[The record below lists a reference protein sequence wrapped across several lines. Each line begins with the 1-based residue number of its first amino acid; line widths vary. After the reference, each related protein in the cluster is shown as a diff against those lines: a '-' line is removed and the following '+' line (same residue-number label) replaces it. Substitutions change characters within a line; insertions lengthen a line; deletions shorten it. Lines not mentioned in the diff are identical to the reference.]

1 MEKVAL
7 IGCENYDLE
16 EIINKLKISIEAL
29 GGFDR
34 FLKPGQTVLLKVNL
48 LMKRKPQ
55 EATTTHPTFV
65 KALGILLMD
74 FGVEVIIGDSPGGP
88 FNEKALKGIYEVC
101 GFSDFISSG
110 MVLNQNFNSCSHI
123 CEEALLM
130 KKIDMIEVAQ
140 KVDAIISVSKLK
152 THGMTKFTGAVKNMY
167 GLIPGLKKAEYHYTL
182 PNITDF
188 SQMLVDVC
196 MHGSPVLSFMDGIV
210 AMEGAGPSGGEPRQ
224 VGVIL
229 ASSSPYHL
237 DVAACKIVGINP
249 LEVPTI
255 ARSIER
261 KLLSRDLNDFEMV
274 LEAYESFYIAD
285 FKIPNIHGVGLLENR
300 IPKWL
305 DAWVNYI
312 IKPKPV
318 IQKDACIGCGECAL
332 CCPAKTIEMK
342 NSRPVIHLNECIR
355 CFCCQELCPAKA
367 IEVHRTYIGKKL
379 IKF

>member
-1 MEKVAL
+1 MEQVAL
-7 IGCENYDLE
+7 IGCEDYNFEYVKE
-16 EIINKLKISIEAL
+16 KLNTSIEAL
-29 GGFDR
+29 GGFSP

-48 LMKRKPQ
+48 LMKRKPE

-65 KALGILLMD
+65 KALGTLLME
-74 FGVEVIIGDSPGGP
+74 FGVKVIVGDSPGGP

-110 MVLNQNFNSCSHI
+110 MILNQNFDSSSHT
-123 CEEALLM
+123 CDHAVLM
-130 KKIDMIEVAQ
+130 KRIEMIDVAQ

-167 GLIPGLKKAEYHYTL
+167 GIIPGLKKAEYHYTL

-196 MHGSPVLSFMDGIV
+196 MHASPVLSFMDGIV

-229 ASSSPYHL
+229 ASTSPYHL
-237 DVAACKIVGINP
+237 DVVACKIVGIHP

-261 KLLSRDLNDFEMV
+261 NLISPDLNDHQMV
-274 LEAYESFYIAD
+274 LETYESFYVSD
-285 FKIPNIHGVGLLENR
+285 FKIPKIHGVGLLKNKV
-300 IPKWL
+300 PKWL

-318 IQKDACIGCGECAL
+318 IHKDACIGCGECAL

-342 NSRPVIHLNECIR
+342 NSTPVIHLNACIR

-367 IEVHRTYIGKKL
+367 IEVHRTYLAKKL